1 MYLCNMN
8 YALITGAS
16 SGIGRCYATL
26 LAERG
31 YNIIAVSNQE
41 AELKCTAKDIT
52 ERYGVAVETIC
63 IDLTQR
69 DAARTIFEHTER
81 KGWQVDI
88 LICNAG
94 MLLFSTLV
102 RTSPE
107 ALGRIIDLHCT
118 TTTLLCRYYGEV
130 MKERRSGRILIMSS
144 STAWLPYPTI
154 SHYSATKSYLKSFAS
169 ALWYELHRYGVSVTA
184 VFPGA
189 VDTPFYK
196 LGDKMRR
203 RFVHLGVMMPA
214 EKIARRGIKAMMRG
228 RRRLTPGL
236 FTKVVVGIC
245 AILPARVLDLFL
257 RIGPIR
263 RLLERV

>member
-1 MYLCNMN
+1 MN

-16 SGIGRCYATL
+16 SGIGRCYAIL

-41 AELKCTAKDIT
+41 AELSATAKDIT
-52 ERYGVAVETIC
+52 ERYGVTVQTLC
-63 IDLTQR
+63 VDLAERGAAKSIFDHTQSQ
-69 DAARTIFEHTER
+69 
-81 KGWQVDI
+81 GWQVDI

-102 RTSPE
+102 NTAPE
-107 ALGRIIDLHCT
+107 RLAAIVDLHCT

-130 MKERRSGRILIMSS
+130 MKARRHGRILIMSS

-154 SHYSATKSYLKSFAS
+154 SHYGATKAYLKSFAS
-169 ALWYELHRYGVSVTA
+169 ALWYELHRYGVSVTS
-184 VFPGA
+184 VYPGA

-196 LGDKMRR
+196 LSEKMRR
-203 RFVHLGVMMPA
+203 RFVTLGIMMRP
-214 EKIARRGIKAMMRG
+214 ETIAKRGIKAMMRG
-228 RRRLTPGL
+228 RRRLVPGF
-236 FTKVVVGIC
+236 FTKLVVAIC

-257 RIGPIR
+257 RIGPIK